1 MRGGEEEDEEEDE
14 ESGGM
19 AANKTRTPHR
29 DVGKKT
35 WNFRH
40 MSACLPI
47 YQKVTYESQVYTHS
61 LRIEYVRRQPTAE

>member
-29 DVGKKT
+29 DVGNNKKLVIT
-35 WNFRH
+35 ILIKFLLLWPTNR
-40 MSACLPI
+40 
-47 YQKVTYESQVYTHS
+47 
-61 LRIEYVRRQPTAE
+61 LRFQR